1 VRVFPVLFSLCPC
14 TTRERE
20 KRRAGYD
27 DGRAARPSLLLS
39 NKAKTKKKKKKKKV
53 RALELWRARD
63 NGLRLL

>member
-20 KRRAGYD
+20 RERRQAGYE

-39 NKAKTKKKKKKKKV
+39 NKAKKKKKKKLQ
-53 RALELWRARD
+53 ALELWRARD